1 MVLAVLLFASA
12 CSEPMDTTVA
22 HYEPTEKNQAD
33 FAELEQRLADV
44 NAAVAELTDET
55 GCVAPENHEAALA
68 AAEAY
73 GKAAVDSGTL
83 LSCAGRRKRPVY
95 VEQRLWRGLYSP
107 FEGDACRRRRKQHR
121 DV

>member
-1 MVLAVLLFASA
+1 MKNYVLFMVLAVLLFASA

-55 GCVAPENHEAALA
+55 GCVAL
-68 AAEAY
+68 
-73 GKAAVDSGTL
+73 KTMRL
-83 LSCAGRRKRPVY
+83 LSPPRKPMGRLP
-95 VEQRLWRGLYSP
+95 
-107 FEGDACRRRRKQHR
+107 
-121 DV
+121 